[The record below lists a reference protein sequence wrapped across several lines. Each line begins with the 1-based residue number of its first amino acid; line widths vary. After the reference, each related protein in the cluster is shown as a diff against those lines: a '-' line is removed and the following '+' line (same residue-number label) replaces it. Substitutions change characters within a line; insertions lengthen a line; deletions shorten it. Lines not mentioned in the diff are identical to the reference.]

1 MFGRLLLI
9 ERKEALSWGFDPVAN
24 TEASFDDAP
33 NHASYAGPQY
43 GTFTAGTGLSAERV
57 QRASQLSV
65 PGEAG
70 PIDSLL
76 GRETDT
82 HGAQTF
88 HAQHDP
94 ISLFQVIKGLCTSS
108 RAMAAVVNSLVYG

>member
-24 TEASFDDAP
+24 ADASFDHAP
-33 NHASYAGPQY
+33 NLASYAGPQY
-43 GTFTAGTGLSAERV
+43 GTFTAGTGLSAERG
-57 QRASQLSV
+57 QQASQISV
-65 PGEAG
+65 PGEADS
-70 PIDSLL
+70 IDSLL
-76 GRETDT
+76 GLETDT

-88 HAQHDP
+88 HTQHDS